1 MARVAACMCVAAAVC
16 STPYLSSGVCMFG
29 HSPLRWFGVQRGFY
43 IYLLDPEREPGY
55 KQMVLAAARVS
66 VGSLEQCICAN
77 EAACKC

>member
-1 MARVAACMCVAAAVC
+1 MCVVAAVC
-16 STPYLSSGVCMFG
+16 TTPYSSNGVCMFG

-66 VGSLEQCICAN
+66 VVALGTVHLCYRCSMQVLTHGV
-77 EAACKC
+77 